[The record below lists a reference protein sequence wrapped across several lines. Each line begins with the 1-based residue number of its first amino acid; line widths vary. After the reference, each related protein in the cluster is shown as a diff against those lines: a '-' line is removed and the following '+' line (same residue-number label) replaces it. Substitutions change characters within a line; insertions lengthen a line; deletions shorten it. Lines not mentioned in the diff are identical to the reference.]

1 MKNNSLYI
9 PGNPDHSLTYLLTYL
24 LAVIVVVVVVAVVAL
39 VTRGTLSPLLPVVL
53 ERI

>member
-24 LAVIVVVVVVAVVAL
+24 LAVIVVVVVAVVAL